1 MYETIYIEKNKSSRF
16 GVHFYQD
23 SSHWNVFK
31 EICGV
36 TTDKTAVIC
45 NKDIHN
51 ESWKAFTTSYDS
63 DDVLKLSKNENCN
76 TELHDFLNKK
86 KDYTFIILLDSLV
99 MNRLYEKLTAEE
111 SKISFISV
119 PVTPFALF
127 SGITIRPK
135 TDHMGEVLRKELLP
149 KAVYV
154 DISLLSKATPL
165 EFQDAIAAAFRLA
178 VSYKASMFEWM
189 ISNMY
194 ELTDNEEDAVCE
206 LLERGFNV
214 WRERIEK
221 DTAKERALA
230 IYGEDF
236 YNLLQTSNEELTEAE
251 LTALSLVCQTYLSW
265 KKEHLSMEEYYEIR
279 DMLVFFGLSITET
292 FATAEELYQLWNQT
306 VCIQNN
312 TEACVYIRKLGKLIS
327 EAAPSGEFMKEALEQ
342 IYYDE
347 QAVD

>member
-23 SSHWNVFK
+23 SSQWNVFMDV
-31 EICGV
+31 CGIAS
-36 TTDKTAVIC
+36 DKTAVIC
-45 NKDIHN
+45 SESLTN
-51 ESWKAFTTSYDS
+51 ESWKSFITFYDC
-63 DDVLKLSKNENCN
+63 DNVLKISKNNDD
-76 TELHDFLNKK
+76 ELHNFLNKK

-99 MNRLYEKLTAEE
+99 LNCLYEKLTAEDG
-111 SKISFISV
+111 KISYISV

-127 SGITIRPK
+127 AGVSIRPK
-135 TDHMGEVLRKELLP
+135 ADGDGEIIRKEILP
-149 KAVYV
+149 QAVYV

-194 ELTDNEEDAVCE
+194 ELTDGEEEAVCE
-206 LLERGFNV
+206 LMERGFNV
-214 WRERIEK
+214 WKERIEK
-221 DTAKERALA
+221 DTAKERALD

-236 YNLLQTSNEELTEAE
+236 YKLFQDSNDELSEAE

-265 KKEHLSMEEYYEIR
+265 KKELLSMEEYYEIR

-292 FATAEELYQLWNQT
+292 FASAGDLFELCNKN
-306 VCIQNN
+306 VCIPKD
-312 TEACVYIRKLGKLIS
+312 TWVYIRKLGKLVIDT
-327 EAAPSGEFMKEALEQ
+327 APSADLIKEAFAQ
-342 IYYDE
+342 IYFDE
-347 QAVD
+347 EAMD